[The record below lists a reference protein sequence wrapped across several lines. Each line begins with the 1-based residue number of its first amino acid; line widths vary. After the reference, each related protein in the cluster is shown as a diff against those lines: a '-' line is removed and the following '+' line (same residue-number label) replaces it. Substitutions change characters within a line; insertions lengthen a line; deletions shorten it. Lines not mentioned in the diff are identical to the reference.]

1 MEGTNMDIAD
11 LKKEPHLSA
20 TAVNDYI
27 ECGLLYKL
35 GRIDKVQPEFTSDA
49 LEFGA
54 VIHEVL
60 AEFYQEKMV
69 GDKPLLKQ
77 LHQSFEKHWTVSAE
91 GRDDIRYAEGKDF
104 ETLLREGKELLTAY
118 YHKLPEDNFTTLA
131 IEEPFSLTI
140 EDLPVPIIG
149 VVDLIEQDQAGTVVI
164 TDWKTSSRSY
174 SVDEVEQ
181 NFQLSV
187 YQVAI
192 KGSGFNDRDILLR
205 LDCLIKTKTP
215 KFEQYYTTRGKPDE
229 RRTVKKILQV
239 WEGIEKGV
247 FIPND
252 TSWRCKNCAYK
263 NHCDEWFGR

>member
-1 MEGTNMDIAD
+1 MDIAD

-20 TAVNDYI
+20 TGVGDYL
-27 ECGLLYKL
+27 ECSMIFLL
-35 GRIDKVQPEFTSDA
+35 GRIERLQPEFTADS

-54 VIHEVL
+54 AIHKVL

-69 GDKPLLKQ
+69 GEKLLLKQ

-118 YHKLPEDNFTTLA
+118 YHKLPEDNFTILA
-131 IEEPFSLTI
+131 IEEPFSFTI
-140 EDLPVPIIG
+140 EDLHVPIIG
-149 VVDLIEQDQAGTVVI
+149 VVDLIEQDEAGTIVI
-164 TDWKTSSRSY
+164 TDWKTSSRAY
-174 SVDEVEQ
+174 SADEVDQ
-181 NFQLSV
+181 NFQLTV
-187 YQVAI
+187 YQMGM
-192 KGSGFNDRDILLR
+192 KENGFGDREILLR
-205 LDCLIKTKTP
+205 LDCLVKTKTP
-215 KFEQYYTTRGKPDE
+215 KFEQYYTIRRSETDE
-229 RRTVKKILQV
+229 RKAAKKIIQV

-252 TSWRCKNCAYK
+252 TSWRCKNCPYK

>member
-1 MEGTNMDIAD
+1 MDIAD
-11 LKKEPHLSA
+11 LKKQPHLSA
-20 TAVNDYI
+20 TAVGDYI

-35 GRIDKVQPEFTSDA
+35 GRIDKVQLEFTSDA

-54 VIHEVL
+54 VIHTVL

-69 GDKPLLKQ
+69 GEKPLLKQ
-77 LHQSFEKHWTVSAE
+77 LHESFEKHWTVSAE
-91 GRDDIRYAEGKDF
+91 GREDIRYAEGKDF

-131 IEEPFSLTI
+131 IEEPFSFTI
-140 EDLPVPIIG
+140 ENLPVPVIG
-149 VVDLIEQDQAGTVVI
+149 VIDLVEQDEAGTLVI
-164 TDWKTSSRSY
+164 ADWKTSSRSY
-174 SVDEVEQ
+174 SVDEVDQ

-192 KGSGFNDRDILLR
+192 KESGFNDRDILLR

-215 KFEQYYTTRGKPDE
+215 KFEQYYTTRAAQDE
-229 RRTVKKILQV
+229 RRAAKKIIQV

-247 FIPND
+247 FLPHD
-252 TSWRCKNCAYK
+252 TSWRCQNCPYK
-263 NHCDEWFGR
+263 NHCDDWFGR